1 MKGILAI
8 ISILLFFVSM
18 NIGQESIDLSAL
30 NFARILGNIIGSVG
44 MGLILIKIG
53 ALIARVKSNV
63 LTGNNVAAMVAV
75 TIFGLIFGAYQRQ
88 LNTEE
93 NKYALSQF
101 ADEVEESNA
110 EFQEYLESEE
120 AGVLDVDKLR
130 EYANLTLDKVTI
142 REPVKTSM
150 ELVRYMRQEDTIY
163 SLELNNFLIENEI
176 ISILEF
182 DNTII
187 EIDYQDRINN
197 IESAEKAVIAYVSN
211 YESLLDDVENFIYAT
226 PFTTMQKAPMITLVS
241 STIVDEK
248 KENYKL
254 ELEFLDLAKQFVTLM
269 KDANWQINNDNLI
282 VFAKNT
288 DSQKYSQIMN
298 DIDKI
303 AIRQEQIN
311 KNFQETIEQEMSKLR
326 NL

>member
-1 MKGILAI
+1 MKAILAI

-18 NIGQESIDLSAL
+18 GVGQESIDLSAL
-30 NFARILGNIIGSVG
+30 NFARILGNVIGSVG
-44 MGLILIKIG
+44 MGLILLKIG

-63 LTGNNVAAMVAV
+63 LTGNNVAAMVAI

-93 NKYALSQF
+93 NKYLFSQF
-101 ADEVEESNA
+101 ADEVEVSNA
-110 EFQEYLESEE
+110 KFQEYLESEE
-120 AGVLDVDKLR
+120 AGKVDVDKLR
-130 EYANLTLDKVTI
+130 EYALLTLDKVTI
-142 REPVKTSM
+142 RDPEKTLM
-150 ELVRYMRQEDTIY
+150 ELGRYMRQEDTIY

-176 ISILEF
+176 INILEF
-182 DNTII
+182 DNTLS
-187 EIDYQDRINN
+187 EIDYQDRIDN
-197 IESAEKAVIAYVSN
+197 IESAEKATLAYVSN

-226 PFTTMQKAPMITLVS
+226 PFSLMQKASMISLVS

-254 ELEFLDLAKQFVTLM
+254 ELEFYDLAKQCVTLM
-269 KDANWQINNDNLI
+269 KDVNWQINNDNLI

-298 DIDKI
+298 GIDKI

-311 KNFQETIEQEMSKLR
+311 ENFQEAIEQEMDKLR

>member
-1 MKGILAI
+1 MKAILAI

-30 NFARILGNIIGSVG
+30 NFARILGNVIGSVG

-63 LTGNNVAAMVAV
+63 LTGNNVAAMIAV
-75 TIFGLIFGAYQRQ
+75 TIIGLIFGAYQRQ

-93 NKYALSQF
+93 NKYLLSQF
-101 ADEVEESNA
+101 ADEVEVSNA
-110 EFQEYLESEE
+110 RFQEYLESEE
-120 AGVLDVDKLR
+120 AGKVEVDKLK

-142 REPVKTSM
+142 REAEKTVM
-150 ELVRYMRQEDTIY
+150 ELSRYMRQEDTIY
-163 SLELNNFLIENEI
+163 SLELNNALIENEI
-176 ISILEF
+176 INILEF
-182 DNTII
+182 DDTFS

-197 IESAEKAVIAYVSN
+197 IESAEKAVITYVSN
-211 YESLLDDVENFIYAT
+211 YESLLDNVENFIYAT
-226 PFTTMQKAPMITLVS
+226 PFTMMQKASMITLVS
-241 STIVDEK
+241 STVVDGK
-248 KENYKL
+248 KEYYKL
-254 ELEFLDLAKQFVTLM
+254 ELEFYDLAKQCLTLM
-269 KDANWQINNDNLI
+269 KEVNWQLNNDNLI

-298 DIDKI
+298 DLDKI
-303 AIRQEQIN
+303 AIRQEQISEE
-311 KNFQETIEQEMSKLR
+311 FQETIEQEIAKLR

>member
-1 MKGILAI
+1 MNAILAI
-8 ISILLFFVSM
+8 ISIMLFFASM
-18 NIGQESIDLSAL
+18 NVGQESIDLSAL
-30 NFARILGNIIGSVG
+30 NFVRILGNITGSVG

-110 EFQEYLESEE
+110 KFQEYLESEE

-150 ELVRYMRQEDTIY
+150 ELGRYMRQEDTIY

-176 ISILEF
+176 INILEF
-182 DNTII
+182 DNTFI
-187 EIDYQDRINN
+187 EIDYQERINN

-226 PFTTMQKAPMITLVS
+226 PFTTMQKASMITLVS

-254 ELEFLDLAKQFVTLM
+254 ELEFLDLAKQCVTLM
-269 KDANWQINNDNLI
+269 KDVNWQIDNDNLI

-303 AIRQEQIN
+303 VIRQEQIS